1 MAAVLTEKVFSGA
14 VLQQVFVVEYV
25 IGNQMCDQCH
35 RREAKDTWNAVVQAR
50 QKVRHKKTF
59 LHLEQLIIKHRQF
72 TQTVGIKSVPDGIDF
87 YFNTRGDAKHFSEFL
102 AAVSPVRVK
111 TSERLISHDVH
122 SNTFN
127 FKYTFAVEIVPV
139 CKDDLVC
146 LPVGVARSHG
156 CMGQLTMCT
165 NVGASL
171 HFIDFNTLQI
181 AEVAAS
187 SYWACPFM
195 SVASTAQLVEFTVL
209 DVEPVRDQS
218 GKPICNRKYKLVEV
232 VVAKTSDLGVNDTQH
247 TIRSHL
253 GHFIQPGD
261 NVLGYDISCANWNDE
276 HANKLDRASLP
287 EIVLVKKSYR
297 DKRKKHMKRAWKLQ
311 ELTKDDEMVSKRD
324 EEAHQR
330 DLEAFMQDLEEDKEL
345 RSTVNLY
352 KDSTFVPRP
361 DPETED
367 EELAVGVDEML
378 DEFAALDMAEGADA
392 EDQDGAGP
400 APQ

>member
-1 MAAVLTEKVFSGA
+1 MPA
-14 VLQQVFVVEYV
+14 
-25 IGNQMCDQCH
+25 
-35 RREAKDTWNAVVQAR
+35 
-50 QKVRHKKTF
+50 
-59 LHLEQLIIKHRQF
+59 
-72 TQTVGIKSVPDGIDF
+72 GID
-87 YFNTRGDAKHFSEFL
+87 
-102 AAVSPVRVK
+102 
-111 TSERLISHDVH
+111 
-122 SNTFN
+122 
-127 FKYTFAVEIVPV
+127 
-139 CKDDLVC
+139 
-146 LPVGVARSHG
+146 VGS
-156 CMGQLTMCT
+156 
-165 NVGASL
+165 
-171 HFIDFNTLQI
+171 
-181 AEVAAS
+181 
-187 SYWACPFM
+187 
-195 SVASTAQLVEFTVL
+195 
-209 DVEPVRDQS
+209 
-218 GKPICNRKYKLVEV
+218 
-232 VVAKTSDLGVNDTQH
+232 
-247 TIRSHL
+247 
-253 GHFIQPGD
+253 
-261 NVLGYDISCANWNDE
+261 YDISCANWNDE

-287 EIVLVKKSYR
+287 EIVKKSYR